1 MSNYTTLKTLFDILH
16 GILPY
21 EYDEKY
27 VNGVGLEDII
37 AISKN
42 DTGPAIYITANTP
55 DDNGVFNVTL
65 YDDINDDNPAEF
77 TIWDANDPT
86 LTLTDLTS
94 YIKKSL

>member
-1 MSNYTTLKTLFDILH
+1 MNDSATLKILFAAFH
-16 GILPY
+16 GILPH

-27 VNGVGLEDII
+27 VNGVGLEDAI

-55 DDNGVFNVTL
+55 NDNGVFNVTL
-65 YDDINDDNPAEF
+65 YDDIYDDDPADI
-77 TIWDANDPT
+77 TIWDTNDPN
-86 LTLTDLTS
+86 LTLTNLIS

>member
-1 MSNYTTLKTLFDILH
+1 MSNCTTLKILFAALH

-27 VNGVGLEDII
+27 VNGVGVNDTI

-42 DTGPAIYITANTP
+42 DTDHAIYITANTP
-55 DDNGVFNVTL
+55 DDNGVFNVVL
-65 YDDINDDNPAEF
+65 YDDIHDDDPADI
-77 TIWDANDPT
+77 TIWDANDPN
-86 LTLTDLTS
+86 LTLINLIS